1 MKGTSFGD
9 VDIIKTVDSIFADA
23 LARGASDIHIEPQ
36 NDKMII
42 RYRIDGILKVVVTE
56 NMDLF
61 ELMLA
66 RIKIMADLETTGLP
80 RSQEGNIKFEHVDMR
95 VSILPT
101 SFGENVVIRI
111 LEAARKVESFEE
123 LGFTSK
129 QILSLESIIQK
140 PFGLILVTG
149 TTGSGKSTTLFTMLN
164 KLNTPERKLAT
175 LEDPVERKIDMVR
188 QTQINLEVGLTF
200 AEGLR
205 CLLRQDP
212 DIIMV
217 GEIRDNETARIAVD
231 AAVTGH
237 LVLASIHTNNAAGA
251 IIRLL
256 NMGVEPFL
264 LSSAIRFISC
274 QRLARLNCHNCL
286 EQITPTPEMLNALNA
301 PKDMKFFHS
310 KGCDECDSKGFKGRA
325 GIHEILVPT
334 QAIKN
339 LILSRPTD
347 DQIITQAEKEGM
359 ENLRQVALS
368 KVNEGL
374 ITVEE
379 ALRITE

>member
-1 MKGTSFGD
+1 MGD
-9 VDIIKTVDSIFADA
+9 IDIIKTVDSIFTDA
-23 LARGASDIHIEPQ
+23 LSKGASDIHIEPQ

-42 RYRIDGILKVVVTE
+42 RYRIDGNLKVVLSE
-56 NMDLF
+56 SLDLYD
-61 ELMLA
+61 LILA

-80 RSQEGNIKFEHVDMR
+80 RAQEGNIKFSLGNDMVDMR
-95 VSILPT
+95 LSILPT
-101 SFGENVVIRI
+101 SYGENVVLRI
-111 LEAARKVESFEE
+111 LEAAKRVENFEE
-123 LGFTSK
+123 LGFSGK
-129 QILSLESIIQK
+129 QISNLDSIITK

-149 TTGSGKSTTLFTMLN
+149 TTGNGKSTTLFTILN
-164 KLNTPERKLAT
+164 KLNSPEKKLAT
-175 LEDPVERKIDMVR
+175 LEDPVERKIEMVR
-188 QTQINLEVGLTF
+188 QTQINPEVGLTF

-286 EQITPTPEMLNALNA
+286 EEIKPTAEMINALRA
-301 PKDMKFFHS
+301 PENMKFYHS
-310 KGCDECDSKGFKGRA
+310 KGCDQCGQKGFKGRT
-325 GIHEILVPT
+325 GIHEVLVPSSE
-334 QAIKN
+334 IRN

-347 DQIITQAEKEGM
+347 DQIIMQAEKEGM
-359 ENLRQVALS
+359 ENLRKIALN

-374 ITVEE
+374 ITIEE